1 MPLESQVEEAVKK
14 NNGVIPMQ
22 KIRPW
27 HWSKDGQEYIETEDG
42 VKINKEQV
50 KLLFWKTC
58 KGELSDEK
66 LKEHLEHDSMLEF
79 VVFANVCKAFHYRD
93 HAKTFV
99 DVIEGKKF
107 CDTFA
112 MQILMHPEVRT
123 AIANEL
129 HDMAMC
135 IYRKL
140 DQKLTEIAEAV
151 N

>member
-22 KIRPW
+22 KI
-27 HWSKDGQEYIETEDG
+27 WSKDDQEYIETEDG
-42 VKINKEQV
+42 VKISKEQV
-50 KLLFWKTC
+50 KLLFRETC
-58 KGELSDEK
+58 KGELSEEK

-93 HAKTFV
+93 HAETFV
-99 DVIEGKKF
+99 DIIDGKKF

-112 MQILMHPEVRT
+112 MQILVHPRVRI
-123 AIANEL
+123 AMANEL
-129 HDMAMC
+129 HDVAMR